1 MARFYADIQG
11 NRGQATR
18 MGTKS
23 SGIDGHIRGWN
34 SGAKVCCSV
43 DNKGRDVVEVYATH
57 GSGYGGNGVVAGL
70 VMRTVDG
77 KVDFLATKKA
87 LNKTVK

>member
-18 MGTKS
+18 MGTKG
-23 SGIDGHIRGWN
+23 SGIDGHIRGWD
-34 SGAKVCCSV
+34 SGARVTCYVNSK
-43 DNKGRDVVEVYATH
+43 DQDIVEVYATT
-57 GSGYGGNGVVAGL
+57 GSGCGHEKTITGL

-77 KVDFLATKKA
+77 QIDFLATKKA
-87 LNKTVK
+87 LRGLK